1 MEMLRKTKIVCTI
14 GPASSSSRVLEKLTR
29 AGMNVARLNFSY
41 GTHKGHAKSIQAIRE
56 VSAKSGIPLAIL
68 QDLSGPKVRTGRLA
82 EKEIW
87 LNEGEEFSLTGEEI
101 AGNEHRVSVS
111 FPAFLRDLKAG
122 DTIFLNDGAIQLE
135 VISTTD
141 VEARCKVVVGG
152 VLTEGKGINV
162 PGVKLSI
169 PSITDKDLA
178 DLAFGL
184 EQGVDFVA
192 LSFVRKSIDVVRVKQ
207 FLREQGA
214 DVPLIAKIEKHEAV
228 NGIDDIIAEAD
239 GIMVARGDLGVE
251 IPLKQVPTVQKEII
265 RKCNQAGKPVI
276 VATQMLESMINSP
289 RPTRAEV
296 SDVANAIFDDA
307 DAVMLSGETSIGKYP
322 VETVT
327 MMASI
332 VAEVEKTLPYRRILR
347 EKGEQT
353 IPETDDAISYAACQM
368 SQQLGAACIIAYTS
382 SGSTA
387 LRVSKYR
394 PAAPIMAIT
403 PNENVARRLILSWGV
418 SSYLKP
424 GLASADDIF
433 YEAAQLS
440 LRTGMAKSGE
450 LVVITA
456 GVPMGKPGSTN
467 LIKVQRVE

>member
-14 GPASSSSRVLEKLTR
+14 GPASNSSRMLERLAR

-41 GTHKGHAKSIQAIRE
+41 GTHEGHAKSIRAIRE

-68 QDLSGPKVRTGRLA
+68 QDLPGPKVRTGRL
-82 EKEIW
+82 EGKKIW
-87 LNEGEEFSLTGEEI
+87 LNEEEEFSLTAEQI
-101 AGNEHRVSVS
+101 IGNEQRVSVS
-111 FPAFLRDLKAG
+111 FPTFLKDLKTG

-141 VEARCKVVVGG
+141 VDVRCKVIVGG
-152 VLTEGKGINV
+152 LLTEGKGINV

-169 PSITDKDLA
+169 PAITSKDLA

-192 LSFVRKSIDVVRVKQ
+192 MSFVRESADVVWMKQ
-207 FLREQGA
+207 FLQEQGA

-228 NGIDDIIAEAD
+228 KGIDAIINEAD

-251 IPLKQVPTVQKEII
+251 IPLKKVPTVQKEIV
-265 RKCNQAGKPVI
+265 RKCNQVGKPVI
-276 VATQMLESMINSP
+276 VATQMLESMIKSP

-307 DAVMLSGETSIGKYP
+307 DAVMLSGETAIGKYP
-322 VETVT
+322 VEAVR
-327 MMASI
+327 MMADI
-332 VAEVEKTLPYRRILR
+332 ITEVEKTLPYQRILQ
-347 EKGEQT
+347 EKGEQA

-394 PAAPIMAIT
+394 PESPILAIT
-403 PNENVARRLILSWGV
+403 PNANVAQRLIMSWGV
-418 SSYLKP
+418 SSYLEP
-424 GLASADDIF
+424 ELASAGDIF

-440 LRTGMAKSGE
+440 LRAGMTKSGD

-456 GVPMGKPGSTN
+456 GVPMGTPGSTN
-467 LIKVQRVE
+467 LIKVQQVE